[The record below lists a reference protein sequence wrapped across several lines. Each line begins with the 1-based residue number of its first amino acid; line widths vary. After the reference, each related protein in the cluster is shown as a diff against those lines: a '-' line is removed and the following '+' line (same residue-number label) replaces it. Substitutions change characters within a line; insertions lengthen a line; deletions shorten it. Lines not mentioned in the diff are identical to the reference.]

1 MSAPSSALPESGTAR
16 GSGVDAAH
24 GSTSMPP
31 STYAPLMPL
40 LYSYAELAADDPRR
54 AELREELIIGFLPVV
69 NHLAARHSAG
79 NPGVRDDLVQ
89 AGTIGLISA
98 VDRWDPHRAQGEFLG
113 YLIPCVRGEILRFFR
128 DRTWSVHVPRR
139 LKELGPT
146 LARATQVL
154 SQRLGRSP
162 RPSELAEHLAVPV
175 DVVIEALD
183 AAANHHADTLD
194 ATDPETGAR
203 VLDRLGSVD
212 GALEHVEF
220 REVLR
225 PLLDTLPDR
234 ERTILVLRFFE
245 EMSQTQIAAEVGISQ
260 MHVSRL
266 LARTLVRLRAEL
278 TENPLKGGGATA
290 S

>member
-1 MSAPSSALPESGTAR
+1 
-16 GSGVDAAH
+16 
-24 GSTSMPP
+24 
-31 STYAPLMPL
+31 MPL
-40 LYSYAELAADDPRR
+40 LYSYAELAEDDPRR
-54 AELREELIIGFLPVV
+54 AELREELILGFLLVV
-69 NHLAARHSAG
+69 HHLAARHSSG
-79 NPGVRDDLVQ
+79 NPAVRDDLVQ

-98 VDRWDPHRAQGEFLG
+98 VDRWDPRRAQGEFLG

-139 LKELGPT
+139 LKELGPA

-154 SQRLGRSP
+154 SQRLGRAP
-162 RPSELAEHLAVPV
+162 RPSELAEHLAVSV

-194 ATDPETGAR
+194 STDPETGASA
-203 VLDRLGSVD
+203 LDRIGSVD
-212 GALEHVEF
+212 GALEDVEF

-225 PLLDTLPDR
+225 PLLDTLPAR
-234 ERTILVLRFFE
+234 ERTILVLRFFQ

-266 LARTLVRLRAEL
+266 LARTLTRLRGEL
-278 TENPLKGGGATA
+278 TENPLDGGRTA
-290 S
+290 AP